1 MSSSCP
7 LIWFLHVINPSIRSA
22 SRDKIYI
29 RLMTE
34 KRTAQFPG
42 KGNNNYVQKQSKN
55 LIKNCPLSFWKSQ
68 MHPWYFNSFQ
78 ISILISEKKRKK
90 KTISYPLVI
99 YAIGKLIHKKIF
111 FHVWRDVKEHFLALV
126 YISWWRK
133 FCCFS
138 PHIAD
143 SVEVITIYFGVFLSA
158 KWINRDWKIIY
169 IKNSC

>member
-7 LIWFLHVINPSIRSA
+7 LIWFLHVINPSICSA

-99 YAIGKLIHKKIF
+99 YAIGKLIHKKYSFMFEEIL
-111 FHVWRDVKEHFLALV
+111 KN
-126 YISWWRK
+126 ISLLLYTSHDGENSVA
-133 FCCFS
+133 F
-138 PHIAD
+138 PH
-143 SVEVITIYFGVFLSA
+143 T
-158 KWINRDWKIIY
+158 
-169 IKNSC
+169 